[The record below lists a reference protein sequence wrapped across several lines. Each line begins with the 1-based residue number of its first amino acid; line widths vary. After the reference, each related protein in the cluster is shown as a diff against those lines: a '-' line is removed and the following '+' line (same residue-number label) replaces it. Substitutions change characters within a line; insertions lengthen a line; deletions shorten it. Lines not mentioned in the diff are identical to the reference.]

1 MAQRIWLDKSSA
13 KDDYFNVRCIVQ
25 AFIDYTK
32 SRGIIVKDGEVY
44 EKETEKPS

>member
-25 AFIDYTK
+25 AFVDYTK
-32 SRGIIVKDGEVY
+32 SRGIVVKDGEVY
-44 EKETEKPS
+44 EKEAQKPT